1 MLVAWVKRVLELP
14 SLYSQ
19 LNNVCDA
26 IILANKKILVLERI
40 AGVRLSVQS
49 DDQIKIRYTL
59 YVPKKKRRKYNGR

>member
-1 MLVAWVKRVLELP
+1 MLVAWAKRVLELP

-49 DDQIKIRYTL
+49 DDQIKIGYTP
-59 YVPKKKRRKYNGR
+59 YVPKKKRRKDNGR